1 MHRRLLL
8 ALVRVAFAALTIY
21 AMAFQ
26 WTLAADASTL
36 VPLNFLSYFTIQS
49 NTIGAVVFLLGAA
62 RFRRPATP
70 GWDLVR
76 GASALNM
83 TVTYV
88 VFALLLADTDV
99 DVTHEWVNT
108 VVHVLFPL
116 VVMADWVVDP
126 PANEVSTRG
135 SLAWLVYPLAWL
147 AYTMVRGPI
156 AGWYP
161 YPFLDP
167 ANGVD
172 GTVALYVA
180 GIFVFGVVVA
190 TILRLVGN
198 ALRARRV
205 VPVVAAATGTP
216 AG

>member
-1 MHRRLLL
+1 MNRRLVL
-8 ALVRVAFAALTIY
+8 ALLRAAFAALTIY

-26 WTLAADASTL
+26 WTLAADATTL

-49 NTIGAVVFLLGAA
+49 NTIGAVVFLMGAA
-62 RFRRPATP
+62 RFRRPTTP

-126 PANEVSTRG
+126 PANEVSLRG
-135 SLAWLVYPLAWL
+135 SLTWLVYPLAWL
-147 AYTMVRGPI
+147 AYTVVRGPI
-156 AGWYP
+156 ADWYP

-167 ANGVD
+167 GNGGY
-172 GTVALYVA
+172 GTVALYIV
-180 GIFVFGVVVA
+180 GIFVFGLVVA

-198 ALRARRV
+198 ALATRRL
-205 VPVVAAATGTP
+205 VPAATGTP

>member
-1 MHRRLLL
+1 MDRRLVL
-8 ALVRVAFAALTIY
+8 AVLRVAFAALTIY

-26 WTLAADASTL
+26 WTLAADANSL
-36 VPLNFLSYFTIQS
+36 VPLNFLSYFTIQA
-49 NTIGAVVFLLGAA
+49 NTIAAVVFLIGAA
-62 RFRRPATP
+62 RVRRPATS

-76 GASALNM
+76 GAAALNM

-116 VVMADWVVDP
+116 VVMVDWVIDP
-126 PANEVSTRG
+126 PAQAVSTRA
-135 SLAWLVYPLAWL
+135 SLTWLAYPLLWL
-147 AYTMVRGPI
+147 AYTMVRGPV

-167 ANGVD
+167 ANGGYGQVAIVVVAITI
-172 GTVALYVA
+172 GFLVVSAITVALGNRRA
-180 GIFVFGVVVA
+180 GQV
-190 TILRLVGN
+190 R
-198 ALRARRV
+198 
-205 VPVVAAATGTP
+205 
-216 AG
+216 